1 MTNPRFNAKLKE
13 SLNLKRYHTFG
24 LSMLQ
29 LMLLLGSMGLIAA
42 AIYEWLH

>member
-13 SLNLKRYHTFG
+13 SLNLKRHHTFG

-29 LMLLLGSMGLIAA
+29 LMLLLGSVGLIAA

>member
-13 SLNLKRYHTFG
+13 SLNLERYYTFG

-29 LMLLLGSMGLIAA
+29 LMLLLGSIALIAA
-42 AIYEWLH
+42 ALYEWLH

>member
-1 MTNPRFNAKLKE
+1 MTNSRFNEKLKE

-29 LMLLLGSMGLIAA
+29 LMLLLGSIGLIAA